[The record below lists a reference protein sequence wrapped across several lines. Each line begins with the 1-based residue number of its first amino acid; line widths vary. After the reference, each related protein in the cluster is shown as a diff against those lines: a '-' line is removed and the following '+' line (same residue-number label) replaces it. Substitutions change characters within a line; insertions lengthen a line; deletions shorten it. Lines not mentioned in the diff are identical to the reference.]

1 LGEKLSRASIASP
14 REGTFFRQRCN
25 ARIRDHLPM
34 MVGGGKAVNGANDDA
49 ARQTPA
55 RKKKAGLKRARLK
68 VLAT

>member
-1 LGEKLSRASIASP
+1 
-14 REGTFFRQRCN
+14 
-25 ARIRDHLPM
+25 M